1 MSTIEVRMPTDM
13 TEKLGNEVLANVR
26 TIKRLREAG
35 VPIVGSISILGV
47 SQGTLQMSTDEGLD
61 GDDYVFRWTPPT
73 NYKPPKS
80 RPPVVDDDEL

>member
-1 MSTIEVRMPTDM
+1 MNTIEVRMPTDL
-13 TEKLGNEVLANVR
+13 TAKLGNEVLANVR

-61 GDDYVFRWTPPT
+61 GDDYVFKWTPPA
-73 NYKPPKS
+73 NYKPPK
-80 RPPVVDDDEL
+80 PQPVVDDDEL